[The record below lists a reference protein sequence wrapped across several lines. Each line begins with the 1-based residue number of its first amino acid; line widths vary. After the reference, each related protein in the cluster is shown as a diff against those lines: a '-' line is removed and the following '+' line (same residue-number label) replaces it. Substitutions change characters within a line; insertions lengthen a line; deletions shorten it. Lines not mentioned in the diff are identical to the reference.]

1 MANSADVNFD
11 LRIEIAVVGA
21 HLSGM
26 PLNHELT
33 SLRARFVRATRTAPT
48 YRLYELPGAV
58 PRKPGMQRV
67 AENGASID
75 IEVWSMDAAAFGL
88 FTARVPAP
96 LSIGTVFLEDGSQ
109 VKGFLAEAIALK
121 GARDI
126 TEFGGWRAYQAQR
139 ASA

>member
-1 MANSADVNFD
+1 MANPTDVNFD

-33 SLRARFVRATRTAPT
+33 SLRARFIRAARTAPA
-48 YRLYELPGAV
+48 YRLYELPGAI
-58 PRKPGMQRV
+58 PRKPGMLRV
-67 AENGASID
+67 ADNGASID
-75 IEVWSMDAAAFGL
+75 IEVWSMDAAAFGI
-88 FTARVPAP
+88 FTARIPAP
-96 LSIGTVFLEDGSQ
+96 LSIGTVFLEDGNQ

-126 TEFGGWRAYQAQR
+126 TEFGGWRAFQAQR
-139 ASA
+139 QSA

>member
-33 SLRARFVRATRTAPT
+33 TLRARFIRVARTAPA

-58 PRKPGMQRV
+58 PRKPGMLRV
-67 AENGASID
+67 ADRGGAID
-75 IEVWSMDAAAFGL
+75 IEIWSMDAAAFGI

-109 VKGFLAEAIALK
+109 VKGFLAEAIALP

-126 TEFGGWRAYQAQR
+126 TEFGGWRAFQAQR
-139 ASA
+139 QSA

>member
-1 MANSADVNFD
+1 MTPSADVNFD

-33 SLRARFVRATRTAPT
+33 ALRARFIRAARTAPA

-58 PRKPGMQRV
+58 PRKPGMLRV
-67 AENGASID
+67 ADRGATID
-75 IEVWSMDAAAFGL
+75 IEIWSMDAAAFGI
-88 FTARVPAP
+88 FTARIPAP
-96 LSIGTVFLEDGSQ
+96 LSIGSVFLEDGSQ
-109 VKGFLAEAIALK
+109 VKGFLVEAIALS

-126 TEFGGWRAYQAQR
+126 TEFGGWRAFQAQR
-139 ASA
+139 QSA